1 VLLPS
6 LNDTAETVQT
16 ISVRPV
22 STMLAVMDRE
32 NITFTG
38 TQETM
43 LATLYGRALDSR
55 SRNSVLND
63 TAAGDAVQRID
74 YDFGKTG
81 VKATDAVGIAI
92 RAKVLDTWTS
102 SFLAEHPSATVLH
115 LACGLDTRV
124 ERLNP
129 SASVRW
135 FDVDLPQVMELR
147 SRLLPQ
153 SSGDYHQ
160 ISASVTD
167 PEWLASVP
175 DDRPTVAV
183 FEGLSMYLTQDQ
195 GHQLIQ
201 RITARFPSGQ
211 LLFDVYGTWA
221 IKLQKLM
228 PAIRHAGATLHW
240 GVDDPHEIEALHP
253 GLECLDALRSV
264 DLPGLDKLPMSG
276 RISLAVTA
284 RIPKLRDM
292 GRIMRF
298 RF

>member
-1 VLLPS
+1 
-6 LNDTAETVQT
+6 
-16 ISVRPV
+16 
-22 STMLAVMDRE
+22 MLAVMDRE
-32 NITFTG
+32 SITLTG
-38 TQETM
+38 AQETM

-81 VKATDAVGIAI
+81 VKGTSAVGIAI

-102 SFLAEHPSATVLH
+102 SFLAEYPSATVLH

-124 ERLNP
+124 QRLTP

-153 SSGDYHQ
+153 PSGDYHQ

-167 PEWLASVP
+167 SDWLSSVP

-183 FEGLSMYLTQDQ
+183 FEGLSMYLTEEQ
-195 GHQLIQ
+195 GHSLIQ
-201 RITARFPSGQ
+201 RITARFQSGQ
-211 LLFDVYGTWA
+211 LLFDVYGTWG
-221 IKLQKLM
+221 IKLQKLV
-228 PAIRHAGATLHW
+228 PAVRHARATLYW
-240 GVDDPHEIEALHP
+240 GVDDPHEIESLHP

-264 DLPGLDKLPMSG
+264 DMPGLDKLPKSG

-284 RIPKLRDM
+284 RIPMLRDM

>member
-1 VLLPS
+1 
-6 LNDTAETVQT
+6 
-16 ISVRPV
+16 
-22 STMLAVMDRE
+22 MLAVMDRE

-147 SRLLPQ
+147 SRLLPPP
-153 SSGDYHQ
+153 SGDYHQ

-183 FEGLSMYLTQDQ
+183 FEGLSMYLTEDQ

-201 RITARFPSGQ
+201 RITARFPGGQ

>member
-147 SRLLPQ
+147 SRLLPPP
-153 SSGDYHQ
+153 SADYHQ

-201 RITARFPSGQ
+201 RITARFPGGQ

>member
-201 RITARFPSGQ
+201 RITARFPGGQ